1 MTSVDALLDIPGRS
15 ASSSGANIHKPE
27 TLTAVLP
34 ASPVQRRIG
43 SIPLWFATAISV
55 SAVNLSRTV
64 CAILAG
70 TALAMSFP
78 RNGSAEIVY
87 ATSINTDQ
95 IYTVD
100 TTTHAVTPVFNATVP
115 LDSLLFDMSGR
126 IVYTELDNGQV
137 NAFNPSTHSNVSLA
151 TGLAQPIDLAL
162 EPSLASVL
170 VSDASSNT
178 LSRVSLTGGV
188 LGTIGVGGR
197 PDGLI
202 YDGIGRLFVNVSS
215 GFQANNSQVEQID
228 PTTGAVLA
236 TTGNTGVFL
245 DGLTFD
251 PATGMLFASG
261 YNNGRIVQINP
272 NTMAFTFLTPTGP
285 SLSQPDGIV
294 SGGSGDLFIA
304 SRANSTVM
312 QYDIATDADTAIAT
326 INGLDDL
333 APASG
338 LGAPVPEPA
347 SLAIFGT
354 ALAGLGLIRRRRR
367 RSV

>member
-1 MTSVDALLDIPGRS
+1 
-15 ASSSGANIHKPE
+15 
-27 TLTAVLP
+27 
-34 ASPVQRRIG
+34 
-43 SIPLWFATAISV
+43 
-55 SAVNLSRTV
+55 
-64 CAILAG
+64 
-70 TALAMSFP
+70 
-78 RNGSAEIVY
+78 
-87 ATSINTDQ
+87 
-95 IYTVD
+95 
-100 TTTHAVTPVFNATVP
+100 
-115 LDSLLFDMSGR
+115 
-126 IVYTELDNGQV
+126 
-137 NAFNPSTHSNVSLA
+137 
-151 TGLAQPIDLAL
+151 
-162 EPSLASVL
+162 
-170 VSDASSNT
+170 
-178 LSRVSLTGGV
+178 
-188 LGTIGVGGR
+188 
-197 PDGLI
+197 
-202 YDGIGRLFVNVSS
+202 RLFVNVSS